1 MKKFLKLKLLYIYI
15 DLLFKS
21 LMVCLVVVSML
32 LNIDRKSF
40 TLMAVRSNQCQKLES
55 EENSD
60 KLRFSE
66 FSIFI
71 LTWKK

>member
-1 MKKFLKLKLLYIYI
+1 
-15 DLLFKS
+15 
-21 LMVCLVVVSML
+21 MVCLVVVSTL

-40 TLMAVRSNQCQKLES
+40 TLLAVRSNQGQKLES

-60 KLRFSE
+60 NLRFSE

-71 LTWKK
+71 LTWKI